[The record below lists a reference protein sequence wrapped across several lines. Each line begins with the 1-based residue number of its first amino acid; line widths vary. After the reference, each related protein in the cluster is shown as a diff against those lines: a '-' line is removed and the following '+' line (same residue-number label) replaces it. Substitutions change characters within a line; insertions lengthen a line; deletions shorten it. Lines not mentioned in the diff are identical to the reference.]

1 MRALFDALLWLDR
14 AVNVLLGGTFR
25 ETLSARA
32 HRSDVKD
39 HPYWGW
45 TASFINTL
53 FFWQPD
59 HCRKQWER
67 EQAHPLTG
75 EMLPRDKVLHFFAGV
90 SIAMVAGFVLSPWH
104 GLLMAAGT
112 GLVKELYDR
121 LGPDGGTVDVWDF
134 WITCFGGG
142 AGAAFL
148 IYV

>member
-1 MRALFDALLWLDR
+1 MRALLDSLLWLDR
-14 AVNVLLGGTFR
+14 AVNVLLGGRFS

-45 TASFINTL
+45 TASFINRL

-59 HCRKQWER
+59 HCRLQWER

-90 SIAMVAGFVLSPWH
+90 SIAMVVGFVLSPWV
-104 GLLMAAGT
+104 GLLMAVGT

-121 LGPDGGTVDVWDF
+121 LDPTGGTVDVWDF
-134 WITCFGGG
+134 WVTCFGGG